1 MPPSISQG
9 RGVGRLSRRR
19 YSFAG
24 GRPGVPMKS
33 GEARHDEGV
42 ILSGPGF
49 AYETEEGETALRLDG
64 AKVLS
69 RERFRRLQIFR

>member
-1 MPPSISQG
+1 
-9 RGVGRLSRRR
+9 
-19 YSFAG
+19 
-24 GRPGVPMKS
+24 MKS